1 MCLGCWLQFL
11 SRLACL
17 SAVPLWSKFCATGVS
32 RTLLCYHGVNLLFLS
47 RLVNFVH
54 MALPFFLVMSLEL
67 AAQLQMA
74 TALAPY
80 HRPLSTGTREP
91 DCDGILPRGT
101 PA

>member
-1 MCLGCWLQFL
+1 MCLGCWLQFP

-17 SAVPLWSKFCATGVS
+17 SAVHFGQVLRS
-32 RTLLCYHGVNLLFLS
+32 RRGRTPLCYHGVDLLFLS

-54 MALPFFLVMSLEL
+54 MALPFFLVMSLEP